1 MDFRAQHN
9 QQAAWAGSWS
19 QLESNTT
26 PRMWYDG
33 LSCSSHGGGGPDSPC
48 RAEWSSICLLK
59 WASTSRSHISLPCFS
74 RLEVSG
80 GGGEAPQGSTGGCS
94 EFCVLGSGRTWGWEE
109 HILGA
114 LAVALDSVCPVVTAL
129 GYSGKSH
136 CQLWDVAQVGIVYPT
151 AVEVGSHQKH

>member
-1 MDFRAQHN
+1 MAGEALIHPAELSGAAFAFLSGRAP
-9 QQAAWAGSWS
+9 
-19 QLESNTT
+19 LDPT
-26 PRMWYDG
+26 
-33 LSCSSHGGGGPDSPC
+33 SPC
-48 RAEWSSICLLK
+48 LAFLGWKS
-59 WASTSRSHISLPCFS
+59 A
-74 RLEVSG
+74 